1 MKPTTI
7 ASLQKCKQDKK
18 RFATITAYDY
28 SFAKLFADEGINVM
42 LVGDSLGMTV
52 QGHDSTLPV
61 TVADIAYHTAAVRRG
76 APNCLLLA
84 DLPFMAYATPEQ
96 AFENAATVMRA
107 GANMVKI
114 EGGEWLVETVQM
126 LTERAVPVCGHLG
139 LTPQSVNI
147 FGGYKVQGRGDEAGD
162 RLLSDALALE
172 AAGAQLLV
180 LECVPVELAKR
191 ITEALAIPVIG
202 IGAGNV
208 TDGQILVMHD
218 AFGITGGHIP
228 KFAKNFLAET
238 GDIRAAV
245 RQYMAE
251 VESGVYPGEEHSFP
265 LRSDVVLIIE
275 TLPLLRQQ
283 IRRLRMEGKRV
294 ALVPTMGNLHDGHM
308 KLVDE
313 AKARAD
319 VVVVSIF
326 VNPMQFDRPE
336 DLARYP
342 RTLQEDCE
350 KLNKRKV
357 DLVFA
362 PSVKEIY
369 PNGTE
374 THTYVDVPGLSTML
388 EGASR
393 PGHFRGVST
402 IVSKLFNLVQ
412 PDIACFGEK
421 DFQQLALIRKM
432 VADMGF
438 DIEIVGVPIMRA
450 KDGLALSSRN
460 GYLTAEQRKI
470 APGLYKVLSSI
481 ADKLQAGERDLD
493 EIIAIAGQEL
503 NEKGFRSDDIQI
515 RDADTLLEISENSKR
530 AVILVAAWL
539 GDARL
544 IDNKLVELA

>member
-1 MKPTTI
+1 M
-7 ASLQKCKQDKK
+7 
-18 RFATITAYDY
+18 
-28 SFAKLFADEGINVM
+28 
-42 LVGDSLGMTV
+42 
-52 QGHDSTLPV
+52 
-61 TVADIAYHTAAVRRG
+61 
-76 APNCLLLA
+76 
-84 DLPFMAYATPEQ
+84 
-96 AFENAATVMRA
+96 
-107 GANMVKI
+107 
-114 EGGEWLVETVQM
+114 
-126 LTERAVPVCGHLG
+126 
-139 LTPQSVNI
+139 
-147 FGGYKVQGRGDEAGD
+147 
-162 RLLSDALALE
+162 
-172 AAGAQLLV
+172 
-180 LECVPVELAKR
+180 
-191 ITEALAIPVIG
+191 
-202 IGAGNV
+202 
-208 TDGQILVMHD
+208 
-218 AFGITGGHIP
+218 
-228 KFAKNFLAET
+228 
-238 GDIRAAV
+238 
-245 RQYMAE
+245 
-251 VESGVYPGEEHSFP
+251 
-265 LRSDVVLIIE
+265 LIIE

-350 KLNKRKV
+350 KLNKRNV

-470 APGLYKVLSSI
+470 APSLYKVLSSI

-503 NEKGFRSDDIQI
+503 NEKGFRADDIQI
-515 RDADTLLEISENSKR
+515 RDADTLLEVSETSKR

-544 IDNKLVELA
+544 IDNKMVELA

>member
-1 MKPTTI
+1 M
-7 ASLQKCKQDKK
+7 
-18 RFATITAYDY
+18 
-28 SFAKLFADEGINVM
+28 
-42 LVGDSLGMTV
+42 
-52 QGHDSTLPV
+52 
-61 TVADIAYHTAAVRRG
+61 
-76 APNCLLLA
+76 
-84 DLPFMAYATPEQ
+84 
-96 AFENAATVMRA
+96 
-107 GANMVKI
+107 
-114 EGGEWLVETVQM
+114 
-126 LTERAVPVCGHLG
+126 
-139 LTPQSVNI
+139 
-147 FGGYKVQGRGDEAGD
+147 
-162 RLLSDALALE
+162 
-172 AAGAQLLV
+172 
-180 LECVPVELAKR
+180 
-191 ITEALAIPVIG
+191 
-202 IGAGNV
+202 
-208 TDGQILVMHD
+208 
-218 AFGITGGHIP
+218 
-228 KFAKNFLAET
+228 
-238 GDIRAAV
+238 
-245 RQYMAE
+245 
-251 VESGVYPGEEHSFP
+251 
-265 LRSDVVLIIE
+265 LIIE

-515 RDADTLLEISENSKR
+515 RDADTLQEISENSKR

>member
-1 MKPTTI
+1 M
-7 ASLQKCKQDKK
+7 
-18 RFATITAYDY
+18 
-28 SFAKLFADEGINVM
+28 
-42 LVGDSLGMTV
+42 
-52 QGHDSTLPV
+52 
-61 TVADIAYHTAAVRRG
+61 
-76 APNCLLLA
+76 
-84 DLPFMAYATPEQ
+84 
-96 AFENAATVMRA
+96 
-107 GANMVKI
+107 
-114 EGGEWLVETVQM
+114 
-126 LTERAVPVCGHLG
+126 
-139 LTPQSVNI
+139 
-147 FGGYKVQGRGDEAGD
+147 
-162 RLLSDALALE
+162 
-172 AAGAQLLV
+172 
-180 LECVPVELAKR
+180 
-191 ITEALAIPVIG
+191 
-202 IGAGNV
+202 
-208 TDGQILVMHD
+208 
-218 AFGITGGHIP
+218 
-228 KFAKNFLAET
+228 
-238 GDIRAAV
+238 
-245 RQYMAE
+245 
-251 VESGVYPGEEHSFP
+251 
-265 LRSDVVLIIE
+265 LIIE
-275 TLPLLRQQ
+275 TLPILRQQ

-503 NEKGFRSDDIQI
+503 NEKGFRADDIQI
-515 RDADTLLEISENSKR
+515 RDADTLLEVSETSKR

-544 IDNKLVELA
+544 IDNKMVELA

>member
-1 MKPTTI
+1 M
-7 ASLQKCKQDKK
+7 
-18 RFATITAYDY
+18 
-28 SFAKLFADEGINVM
+28 
-42 LVGDSLGMTV
+42 
-52 QGHDSTLPV
+52 
-61 TVADIAYHTAAVRRG
+61 
-76 APNCLLLA
+76 
-84 DLPFMAYATPEQ
+84 
-96 AFENAATVMRA
+96 
-107 GANMVKI
+107 
-114 EGGEWLVETVQM
+114 
-126 LTERAVPVCGHLG
+126 
-139 LTPQSVNI
+139 
-147 FGGYKVQGRGDEAGD
+147 
-162 RLLSDALALE
+162 
-172 AAGAQLLV
+172 
-180 LECVPVELAKR
+180 
-191 ITEALAIPVIG
+191 
-202 IGAGNV
+202 
-208 TDGQILVMHD
+208 
-218 AFGITGGHIP
+218 
-228 KFAKNFLAET
+228 
-238 GDIRAAV
+238 
-245 RQYMAE
+245 
-251 VESGVYPGEEHSFP
+251 
-265 LRSDVVLIIE
+265 LIIE

-402 IVSKLFNLVQ
+402 IVSKLFNLVR

-438 DIEIVGVPIMRA
+438 DIEIIGVPIMRA

-470 APGLYKVLSSI
+470 APALYKVLSSI

-503 NEKGFRSDDIQI
+503 NEKGFRADDIQI
-515 RDADTLLEISENSKR
+515 RDADTLLEVSENSKR

-544 IDNKLVELA
+544 IDNKMVELA

>member
-1 MKPTTI
+1 M
-7 ASLQKCKQDKK
+7 
-18 RFATITAYDY
+18 
-28 SFAKLFADEGINVM
+28 
-42 LVGDSLGMTV
+42 
-52 QGHDSTLPV
+52 
-61 TVADIAYHTAAVRRG
+61 
-76 APNCLLLA
+76 
-84 DLPFMAYATPEQ
+84 
-96 AFENAATVMRA
+96 
-107 GANMVKI
+107 
-114 EGGEWLVETVQM
+114 
-126 LTERAVPVCGHLG
+126 
-139 LTPQSVNI
+139 
-147 FGGYKVQGRGDEAGD
+147 
-162 RLLSDALALE
+162 
-172 AAGAQLLV
+172 
-180 LECVPVELAKR
+180 
-191 ITEALAIPVIG
+191 
-202 IGAGNV
+202 
-208 TDGQILVMHD
+208 
-218 AFGITGGHIP
+218 
-228 KFAKNFLAET
+228 
-238 GDIRAAV
+238 
-245 RQYMAE
+245 
-251 VESGVYPGEEHSFP
+251 
-265 LRSDVVLIIE
+265 LIIE
-275 TLPLLRQQ
+275 TLPILRQQ

-438 DIEIVGVPIMRA
+438 DIEIIGVPIMRA

-503 NEKGFRSDDIQI
+503 NEKGFRADDIQI
-515 RDADTLLEISENSKR
+515 RDADTLLEVSETSKR

-544 IDNKLVELA
+544 IDNKMVELA

>member
-1 MKPTTI
+1 M
-7 ASLQKCKQDKK
+7 
-18 RFATITAYDY
+18 
-28 SFAKLFADEGINVM
+28 
-42 LVGDSLGMTV
+42 
-52 QGHDSTLPV
+52 
-61 TVADIAYHTAAVRRG
+61 
-76 APNCLLLA
+76 
-84 DLPFMAYATPEQ
+84 
-96 AFENAATVMRA
+96 
-107 GANMVKI
+107 
-114 EGGEWLVETVQM
+114 
-126 LTERAVPVCGHLG
+126 
-139 LTPQSVNI
+139 
-147 FGGYKVQGRGDEAGD
+147 
-162 RLLSDALALE
+162 
-172 AAGAQLLV
+172 
-180 LECVPVELAKR
+180 
-191 ITEALAIPVIG
+191 
-202 IGAGNV
+202 
-208 TDGQILVMHD
+208 
-218 AFGITGGHIP
+218 
-228 KFAKNFLAET
+228 
-238 GDIRAAV
+238 
-245 RQYMAE
+245 
-251 VESGVYPGEEHSFP
+251 
-265 LRSDVVLIIE
+265 LIIE
-275 TLPLLRQQ
+275 TLPLLRQH
-283 IRRLRMEGKRV
+283 IRRLRQEGKRV

-438 DIEIVGVPIMRA
+438 DIEIIGVPIMRA

-470 APGLYKVLSSI
+470 APALYKVLSSI
-481 ADKLQAGERDLD
+481 ADKLQAGER
-493 EIIAIAGQEL
+493 ISM
-503 NEKGFRSDDIQI
+503 K
-515 RDADTLLEISENSKR
+515 LLPLQGKN
-530 AVILVAAWL
+530 
-539 GDARL
+539 
-544 IDNKLVELA
+544 

>member
-1 MKPTTI
+1 M
-7 ASLQKCKQDKK
+7 
-18 RFATITAYDY
+18 
-28 SFAKLFADEGINVM
+28 
-42 LVGDSLGMTV
+42 
-52 QGHDSTLPV
+52 
-61 TVADIAYHTAAVRRG
+61 
-76 APNCLLLA
+76 
-84 DLPFMAYATPEQ
+84 
-96 AFENAATVMRA
+96 
-107 GANMVKI
+107 
-114 EGGEWLVETVQM
+114 
-126 LTERAVPVCGHLG
+126 
-139 LTPQSVNI
+139 
-147 FGGYKVQGRGDEAGD
+147 
-162 RLLSDALALE
+162 
-172 AAGAQLLV
+172 
-180 LECVPVELAKR
+180 
-191 ITEALAIPVIG
+191 
-202 IGAGNV
+202 
-208 TDGQILVMHD
+208 
-218 AFGITGGHIP
+218 
-228 KFAKNFLAET
+228 
-238 GDIRAAV
+238 
-245 RQYMAE
+245 
-251 VESGVYPGEEHSFP
+251 
-265 LRSDVVLIIE
+265 LIIE

-283 IRRLRMEGKRV
+283 ILRLRMEGKRV
-294 ALVPTMGNLHDGHM
+294 ALVPTMGNLHDAYHM

-493 EIIAIAGQEL
+493 EIITIAGQEL
-503 NEKGFRSDDIQI
+503 NEKGFRADDIQI
-515 RDADTLLEISENSKR
+515 RDADTLLEVSETSKR

-544 IDNKLVELA
+544 IDNKMVELA

>member
-1 MKPTTI
+1 M
-7 ASLQKCKQDKK
+7 
-18 RFATITAYDY
+18 
-28 SFAKLFADEGINVM
+28 
-42 LVGDSLGMTV
+42 
-52 QGHDSTLPV
+52 
-61 TVADIAYHTAAVRRG
+61 
-76 APNCLLLA
+76 
-84 DLPFMAYATPEQ
+84 
-96 AFENAATVMRA
+96 
-107 GANMVKI
+107 
-114 EGGEWLVETVQM
+114 
-126 LTERAVPVCGHLG
+126 
-139 LTPQSVNI
+139 
-147 FGGYKVQGRGDEAGD
+147 
-162 RLLSDALALE
+162 
-172 AAGAQLLV
+172 
-180 LECVPVELAKR
+180 
-191 ITEALAIPVIG
+191 
-202 IGAGNV
+202 
-208 TDGQILVMHD
+208 
-218 AFGITGGHIP
+218 
-228 KFAKNFLAET
+228 
-238 GDIRAAV
+238 
-245 RQYMAE
+245 
-251 VESGVYPGEEHSFP
+251 
-265 LRSDVVLIIE
+265 LIIE

-342 RTLQEDCE
+342 RTLEEDCE

-493 EIIAIAGQEL
+493 EIITIAGQEL
-503 NEKGFRSDDIQI
+503 NEKGFRADDIQI
-515 RDADTLLEISENSKR
+515 RDADTLLEVSETSKR

-544 IDNKLVELA
+544 IDNKMVELA

>member
-1 MKPTTI
+1 M
-7 ASLQKCKQDKK
+7 
-18 RFATITAYDY
+18 
-28 SFAKLFADEGINVM
+28 
-42 LVGDSLGMTV
+42 
-52 QGHDSTLPV
+52 
-61 TVADIAYHTAAVRRG
+61 
-76 APNCLLLA
+76 
-84 DLPFMAYATPEQ
+84 
-96 AFENAATVMRA
+96 
-107 GANMVKI
+107 
-114 EGGEWLVETVQM
+114 
-126 LTERAVPVCGHLG
+126 
-139 LTPQSVNI
+139 
-147 FGGYKVQGRGDEAGD
+147 
-162 RLLSDALALE
+162 
-172 AAGAQLLV
+172 
-180 LECVPVELAKR
+180 
-191 ITEALAIPVIG
+191 
-202 IGAGNV
+202 
-208 TDGQILVMHD
+208 
-218 AFGITGGHIP
+218 
-228 KFAKNFLAET
+228 
-238 GDIRAAV
+238 
-245 RQYMAE
+245 
-251 VESGVYPGEEHSFP
+251 
-265 LRSDVVLIIE
+265 LIIE

-460 GYLTAEQRKI
+460 GYLTAEQRTI

-493 EIIAIAGQEL
+493 EIITIAGQEL
-503 NEKGFRSDDIQI
+503 NEKGFRADDIQI
-515 RDADTLLEISENSKR
+515 RDADTLLEVSETSKR

-544 IDNKLVELA
+544 IDNKMVELA

>member
-1 MKPTTI
+1 M
-7 ASLQKCKQDKK
+7 
-18 RFATITAYDY
+18 
-28 SFAKLFADEGINVM
+28 
-42 LVGDSLGMTV
+42 
-52 QGHDSTLPV
+52 
-61 TVADIAYHTAAVRRG
+61 
-76 APNCLLLA
+76 
-84 DLPFMAYATPEQ
+84 
-96 AFENAATVMRA
+96 
-107 GANMVKI
+107 
-114 EGGEWLVETVQM
+114 
-126 LTERAVPVCGHLG
+126 
-139 LTPQSVNI
+139 
-147 FGGYKVQGRGDEAGD
+147 
-162 RLLSDALALE
+162 
-172 AAGAQLLV
+172 
-180 LECVPVELAKR
+180 
-191 ITEALAIPVIG
+191 
-202 IGAGNV
+202 
-208 TDGQILVMHD
+208 
-218 AFGITGGHIP
+218 
-228 KFAKNFLAET
+228 
-238 GDIRAAV
+238 
-245 RQYMAE
+245 
-251 VESGVYPGEEHSFP
+251 
-265 LRSDVVLIIE
+265 LIIE

-336 DLARYP
+336 ELSRYP
-342 RTLQEDCE
+342 RSLQEDCE

-481 ADKLQAGERDLD
+481 ADKLQVGERDLD
-493 EIIAIAGQEL
+493 EIITIAGQEL
-503 NEKGFRSDDIQI
+503 NEKGFRADDIQI
-515 RDADTLLEISENSKR
+515 RDADTLLEVSETSKR

-544 IDNKLVELA
+544 IDNKMVELA

>member
-1 MKPTTI
+1 M
-7 ASLQKCKQDKK
+7 
-18 RFATITAYDY
+18 
-28 SFAKLFADEGINVM
+28 
-42 LVGDSLGMTV
+42 
-52 QGHDSTLPV
+52 
-61 TVADIAYHTAAVRRG
+61 
-76 APNCLLLA
+76 
-84 DLPFMAYATPEQ
+84 
-96 AFENAATVMRA
+96 
-107 GANMVKI
+107 
-114 EGGEWLVETVQM
+114 
-126 LTERAVPVCGHLG
+126 
-139 LTPQSVNI
+139 
-147 FGGYKVQGRGDEAGD
+147 
-162 RLLSDALALE
+162 
-172 AAGAQLLV
+172 
-180 LECVPVELAKR
+180 
-191 ITEALAIPVIG
+191 
-202 IGAGNV
+202 
-208 TDGQILVMHD
+208 
-218 AFGITGGHIP
+218 
-228 KFAKNFLAET
+228 
-238 GDIRAAV
+238 
-245 RQYMAE
+245 
-251 VESGVYPGEEHSFP
+251 
-265 LRSDVVLIIE
+265 LIIE

-493 EIIAIAGQEL
+493 EIITIAGQEL
-503 NEKGFRSDDIQI
+503 NEKGFRADEIQI
-515 RDADTLLEISENSKR
+515 RDADTLLEVSETSKR

-544 IDNKLVELA
+544 IDNKMVELA

>member
-1 MKPTTI
+1 M
-7 ASLQKCKQDKK
+7 
-18 RFATITAYDY
+18 
-28 SFAKLFADEGINVM
+28 
-42 LVGDSLGMTV
+42 
-52 QGHDSTLPV
+52 
-61 TVADIAYHTAAVRRG
+61 
-76 APNCLLLA
+76 
-84 DLPFMAYATPEQ
+84 
-96 AFENAATVMRA
+96 
-107 GANMVKI
+107 
-114 EGGEWLVETVQM
+114 
-126 LTERAVPVCGHLG
+126 
-139 LTPQSVNI
+139 
-147 FGGYKVQGRGDEAGD
+147 
-162 RLLSDALALE
+162 
-172 AAGAQLLV
+172 
-180 LECVPVELAKR
+180 
-191 ITEALAIPVIG
+191 
-202 IGAGNV
+202 
-208 TDGQILVMHD
+208 
-218 AFGITGGHIP
+218 
-228 KFAKNFLAET
+228 
-238 GDIRAAV
+238 
-245 RQYMAE
+245 
-251 VESGVYPGEEHSFP
+251 
-265 LRSDVVLIIE
+265 LIIE
-275 TLPLLRQQ
+275 TLPLLRQH
-283 IRRLRMEGKRV
+283 IRRARQEGKRI

-493 EIIAIAGQEL
+493 EIITIAGQEL
-503 NEKGFRSDDIQI
+503 NEKGFRADDIQI
-515 RDADTLLEISENSKR
+515 RDADTLLEVSETSKR

-544 IDNKLVELA
+544 IDNKMVELA

>member
-1 MKPTTI
+1 M
-7 ASLQKCKQDKK
+7 
-18 RFATITAYDY
+18 
-28 SFAKLFADEGINVM
+28 
-42 LVGDSLGMTV
+42 
-52 QGHDSTLPV
+52 
-61 TVADIAYHTAAVRRG
+61 
-76 APNCLLLA
+76 
-84 DLPFMAYATPEQ
+84 
-96 AFENAATVMRA
+96 
-107 GANMVKI
+107 
-114 EGGEWLVETVQM
+114 
-126 LTERAVPVCGHLG
+126 
-139 LTPQSVNI
+139 
-147 FGGYKVQGRGDEAGD
+147 
-162 RLLSDALALE
+162 
-172 AAGAQLLV
+172 
-180 LECVPVELAKR
+180 
-191 ITEALAIPVIG
+191 
-202 IGAGNV
+202 
-208 TDGQILVMHD
+208 
-218 AFGITGGHIP
+218 
-228 KFAKNFLAET
+228 
-238 GDIRAAV
+238 
-245 RQYMAE
+245 
-251 VESGVYPGEEHSFP
+251 
-265 LRSDVVLIIE
+265 LIIE

-470 APGLYKVLSSI
+470 APDLYKVLSSI
-481 ADKLQAGERDLD
+481 ADKLQVGERDLD
-493 EIIAIAGQEL
+493 EIITIAGQEL
-503 NEKGFRSDDIQI
+503 NEKGFRADDIQI
-515 RDADTLLEISENSKR
+515 RDADTLLEVSETSKR

-544 IDNKLVELA
+544 IDNKIVELV

>member
-1 MKPTTI
+1 M
-7 ASLQKCKQDKK
+7 
-18 RFATITAYDY
+18 
-28 SFAKLFADEGINVM
+28 
-42 LVGDSLGMTV
+42 
-52 QGHDSTLPV
+52 
-61 TVADIAYHTAAVRRG
+61 
-76 APNCLLLA
+76 
-84 DLPFMAYATPEQ
+84 
-96 AFENAATVMRA
+96 
-107 GANMVKI
+107 
-114 EGGEWLVETVQM
+114 
-126 LTERAVPVCGHLG
+126 
-139 LTPQSVNI
+139 
-147 FGGYKVQGRGDEAGD
+147 
-162 RLLSDALALE
+162 
-172 AAGAQLLV
+172 
-180 LECVPVELAKR
+180 
-191 ITEALAIPVIG
+191 
-202 IGAGNV
+202 
-208 TDGQILVMHD
+208 
-218 AFGITGGHIP
+218 
-228 KFAKNFLAET
+228 
-238 GDIRAAV
+238 
-245 RQYMAE
+245 
-251 VESGVYPGEEHSFP
+251 
-265 LRSDVVLIIE
+265 LIIE

-326 VNPMQFDRPE
+326 VNPMQFDRSE

-493 EIIAIAGQEL
+493 EIITIAGQEL
-503 NEKGFRSDDIQI
+503 NEKGFRADDIQI
-515 RDADTLLEISENSKR
+515 RDADTLLEVSETSKR

-544 IDNKLVELA
+544 IDNKMVELA

>member
-1 MKPTTI
+1 M
-7 ASLQKCKQDKK
+7 
-18 RFATITAYDY
+18 
-28 SFAKLFADEGINVM
+28 
-42 LVGDSLGMTV
+42 
-52 QGHDSTLPV
+52 
-61 TVADIAYHTAAVRRG
+61 
-76 APNCLLLA
+76 
-84 DLPFMAYATPEQ
+84 
-96 AFENAATVMRA
+96 
-107 GANMVKI
+107 
-114 EGGEWLVETVQM
+114 
-126 LTERAVPVCGHLG
+126 
-139 LTPQSVNI
+139 
-147 FGGYKVQGRGDEAGD
+147 
-162 RLLSDALALE
+162 
-172 AAGAQLLV
+172 
-180 LECVPVELAKR
+180 
-191 ITEALAIPVIG
+191 
-202 IGAGNV
+202 
-208 TDGQILVMHD
+208 
-218 AFGITGGHIP
+218 
-228 KFAKNFLAET
+228 
-238 GDIRAAV
+238 
-245 RQYMAE
+245 
-251 VESGVYPGEEHSFP
+251 
-265 LRSDVVLIIE
+265 LIIE

-481 ADKLQAGERDLD
+481 ADKLQVGERDLD
-493 EIIAIAGQEL
+493 EIITIAGQEL
-503 NEKGFRSDDIQI
+503 NEKGFRADDIQI
-515 RDADTLLEISENSKR
+515 RDADTLLEVSETSKR

-544 IDNKLVELA
+544 IDNKMVEQA

>member
-1 MKPTTI
+1 M
-7 ASLQKCKQDKK
+7 
-18 RFATITAYDY
+18 
-28 SFAKLFADEGINVM
+28 
-42 LVGDSLGMTV
+42 
-52 QGHDSTLPV
+52 
-61 TVADIAYHTAAVRRG
+61 
-76 APNCLLLA
+76 
-84 DLPFMAYATPEQ
+84 
-96 AFENAATVMRA
+96 
-107 GANMVKI
+107 
-114 EGGEWLVETVQM
+114 
-126 LTERAVPVCGHLG
+126 
-139 LTPQSVNI
+139 
-147 FGGYKVQGRGDEAGD
+147 
-162 RLLSDALALE
+162 
-172 AAGAQLLV
+172 
-180 LECVPVELAKR
+180 
-191 ITEALAIPVIG
+191 
-202 IGAGNV
+202 
-208 TDGQILVMHD
+208 
-218 AFGITGGHIP
+218 
-228 KFAKNFLAET
+228 
-238 GDIRAAV
+238 
-245 RQYMAE
+245 
-251 VESGVYPGEEHSFP
+251 
-265 LRSDVVLIIE
+265 LIIE

-294 ALVPTMGNLHDGHM
+294 AMVPTMGNLHDGHM

-326 VNPMQFDRPE
+326 VNPMQFDRPV

-493 EIIAIAGQEL
+493 EIITIAGQEL
-503 NEKGFRSDDIQI
+503 YEKGFRADDIQI
-515 RDADTLLEISENSKR
+515 RDADTLLEVSENSKR

-544 IDNKLVELA
+544 IDNKIVELV

>member
-1 MKPTTI
+1 M
-7 ASLQKCKQDKK
+7 
-18 RFATITAYDY
+18 
-28 SFAKLFADEGINVM
+28 
-42 LVGDSLGMTV
+42 
-52 QGHDSTLPV
+52 
-61 TVADIAYHTAAVRRG
+61 
-76 APNCLLLA
+76 
-84 DLPFMAYATPEQ
+84 
-96 AFENAATVMRA
+96 
-107 GANMVKI
+107 
-114 EGGEWLVETVQM
+114 
-126 LTERAVPVCGHLG
+126 
-139 LTPQSVNI
+139 
-147 FGGYKVQGRGDEAGD
+147 
-162 RLLSDALALE
+162 
-172 AAGAQLLV
+172 
-180 LECVPVELAKR
+180 
-191 ITEALAIPVIG
+191 
-202 IGAGNV
+202 
-208 TDGQILVMHD
+208 
-218 AFGITGGHIP
+218 
-228 KFAKNFLAET
+228 
-238 GDIRAAV
+238 
-245 RQYMAE
+245 
-251 VESGVYPGEEHSFP
+251 
-265 LRSDVVLIIE
+265 LIIE

-350 KLNKRKV
+350 QLNKRKV

-503 NEKGFRSDDIQI
+503 NEKGFRADDIQI
-515 RDADTLLEISENSKR
+515 RDADTLLEVSENSKR

-544 IDNKLVELA
+544 IDNKMVELA

>member
-1 MKPTTI
+1 M
-7 ASLQKCKQDKK
+7 
-18 RFATITAYDY
+18 
-28 SFAKLFADEGINVM
+28 
-42 LVGDSLGMTV
+42 
-52 QGHDSTLPV
+52 
-61 TVADIAYHTAAVRRG
+61 
-76 APNCLLLA
+76 
-84 DLPFMAYATPEQ
+84 
-96 AFENAATVMRA
+96 
-107 GANMVKI
+107 
-114 EGGEWLVETVQM
+114 
-126 LTERAVPVCGHLG
+126 
-139 LTPQSVNI
+139 
-147 FGGYKVQGRGDEAGD
+147 
-162 RLLSDALALE
+162 
-172 AAGAQLLV
+172 
-180 LECVPVELAKR
+180 
-191 ITEALAIPVIG
+191 
-202 IGAGNV
+202 
-208 TDGQILVMHD
+208 
-218 AFGITGGHIP
+218 
-228 KFAKNFLAET
+228 
-238 GDIRAAV
+238 
-245 RQYMAE
+245 
-251 VESGVYPGEEHSFP
+251 
-265 LRSDVVLIIE
+265 LIIE

-503 NEKGFRSDDIQI
+503 NEKGFRADDIQI

-544 IDNKLVELA
+544 IDNKMVELA

>member
-1 MKPTTI
+1 M
-7 ASLQKCKQDKK
+7 
-18 RFATITAYDY
+18 
-28 SFAKLFADEGINVM
+28 
-42 LVGDSLGMTV
+42 
-52 QGHDSTLPV
+52 
-61 TVADIAYHTAAVRRG
+61 
-76 APNCLLLA
+76 
-84 DLPFMAYATPEQ
+84 
-96 AFENAATVMRA
+96 
-107 GANMVKI
+107 
-114 EGGEWLVETVQM
+114 
-126 LTERAVPVCGHLG
+126 
-139 LTPQSVNI
+139 
-147 FGGYKVQGRGDEAGD
+147 
-162 RLLSDALALE
+162 
-172 AAGAQLLV
+172 
-180 LECVPVELAKR
+180 
-191 ITEALAIPVIG
+191 
-202 IGAGNV
+202 
-208 TDGQILVMHD
+208 
-218 AFGITGGHIP
+218 
-228 KFAKNFLAET
+228 
-238 GDIRAAV
+238 
-245 RQYMAE
+245 
-251 VESGVYPGEEHSFP
+251 
-265 LRSDVVLIIE
+265 LIIE

-412 PDIACFGEK
+412 PDIACFCEK

-515 RDADTLLEISENSKR
+515 RDADTLLEVSENSKR

-544 IDNKLVELA
+544 IDNKMVELA